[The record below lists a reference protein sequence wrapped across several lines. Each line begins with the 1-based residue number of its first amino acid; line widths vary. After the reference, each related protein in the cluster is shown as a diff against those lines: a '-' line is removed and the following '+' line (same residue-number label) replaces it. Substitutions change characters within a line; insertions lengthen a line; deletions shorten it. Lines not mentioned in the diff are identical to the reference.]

1 MSVDKTGLTL
11 IALWIHVPVVTA
23 WIELVMLDLLATLAP
38 GLQAVQRGQIISWSK
53 PFVFV
58 AVAVILITGI
68 WQTIYNPFNVVSSVD
83 ALERLRT
90 TTVYGMVLF
99 WKHGFVLA
107 TFALTYATR
116 FVLAPRLVTV
126 ALTTGGT
133 DTEDSGRILRS
144 IRGIAAANLA
154 ACLGALLLAT
164 RMVWELH

>member
-1 MSVDKTGLTL
+1 MDKTGLTL

-23 WIELVMLDLLATLAP
+23 WIGLVMLDLLATLAP
-38 GLQAVQRGQIISWSK
+38 GLQAAQRGQIIAWSK
-53 PFVFV
+53 PFVIV
-58 AVAVILITGI
+58 AVAVILLTGI
-68 WQTIYNPFNVVSSVD
+68 WQTIYNPFNVVNSLD

-116 FVLAPRLVTV
+116 FVLAPRLVE
-126 ALTTGGT
+126 AEQAAGGT
-133 DTEDSGRILRS
+133 ATSDGSRVLRS
-144 IRGIAAANLA
+144 IRGLAAANLA